1 MMKTAI
7 ERSLMESQYS
17 GNNAE
22 STDKVQQKKSGSRA
36 VVAATVGCMLEWYD
50 FAVYGYFAVVIAK
63 VFFPVQSEALSMLLT
78 VATFGVGF
86 AMRPI
91 GALVFGTM
99 ADRKGRRVAL
109 SWTVATMV
117 LGTAIIT
124 LTPAYTSI
132 GMVAPVLVVIA
143 RLIQGFSAGGEMGS
157 ALSYLSEY
165 APENRKALY
174 ASFQQLTQVLALL
187 CGSLMGAIVNMALN
201 PTQVEAWGWRMP
213 FLLGLLIGPVGWYI
227 RQKTEE
233 PPAFAASLAR
243 RNEAARKGQVQ
254 SAPSPWLAIRR
265 FPRETLA
272 GFCITILWT
281 VCTYYFLVF
290 MPTYAIKQLHLP
302 ASVALLSN
310 SAGLLIAALAIP
322 CFAALSDRVGPRM
335 LLCFSALAIL
345 LCSYPALLVLTHY
358 KTAASLIAIQG
369 GFAILIAAFTGPA
382 GGALA
387 ELFPEDIRS
396 TGISISYN
404 FAVTLFGGFAP
415 FIATWLITSTGNVL
429 APSYYVA
436 FAALLAILGVALLR
450 RYPSSL

>member
-7 ERSLMESQYS
+7 ERPLMDGQYS
-17 GNNAE
+17 GNSME
-22 STDKVQQKKSGSRA
+22 TTDKVQRHNSGSRA

-50 FAVYGYFAVVIAK
+50 FAVYGYFAVVIAR
-63 VFFPVQSEALSMLLT
+63 VFFPLQSEALSLLLT

-99 ADRKGRRVAL
+99 ADRRGRRVAL
-109 SWTVATMV
+109 SWTVAAMV
-117 LGTAIIT
+117 LGTAIIAF
-124 LTPAYTSI
+124 TPAYASI
-132 GMVAPVLVVIA
+132 GIVAPILVVIA

-157 ALSYLSEY
+157 ALSYLTEY

-187 CGSLMGAIVNMALN
+187 CGSLIGAIVNLELSA
-201 PTQVEAWGWRMP
+201 TQVEAWGWRIP
-213 FLLGLLIGPVGWYI
+213 FFLGLLIGPVGWYI

-233 PPAFAASLAR
+233 PPAFAAALAR
-243 RNEAARKGQVQ
+243 RNEAASQGQVQ
-254 SAPSPWLAIRR
+254 SAPSAWLAIRR

-302 ASVALLSN
+302 ASVSLLSN
-310 SAGLLIAALAIP
+310 SSGLLVAALAIP
-322 CFAALSDRVGPRM
+322 CFAALSDRVGPRI
-335 LLCFSALAIL
+335 LLCLSSVAIL

-358 KTAASLIAIQG
+358 KTVTSLVVIQS
-369 GFAILIAAFTGPA
+369 GFALLIAAFTGPA

-429 APSYYVA
+429 APSYYVT
-436 FAALLAILGVALLR
+436 FAALAAIIGVALLR
-450 RYPSSL
+450 NHPNK